1 MPSNH
6 CHNCTVTM
14 VFSFLQCLLVHVHVV
29 YKYSPILVLPYLAM
43 HSSHNNLCEYFYI
56 PSQVNRGSAGSPRWQ
71 YAISSTQGRLMLN
84 TDICLVK
91 NINPLASGRVRRDLD
106 LITDNTDIKTVVED
120 YATNNI
126 NWLNRFGEVTS
137 SIHI

>member
-1 MPSNH
+1 M
-6 CHNCTVTM
+6 
-14 VFSFLQCLLVHVHVV
+14 
-29 YKYSPILVLPYLAM
+29 
-43 HSSHNNLCEYFYI
+43 
-56 PSQVNRGSAGSPRWQ
+56 NRGSAGSPRWQ
-71 YAISSTQGRLMLN
+71 YVISSTQGRLMLN

-126 NWLNRFGEVTS
+126 NWLNKFGEVIST
-137 SIHI
+137 IHMVC

>member
-1 MPSNH
+1 M
-6 CHNCTVTM
+6 
-14 VFSFLQCLLVHVHVV
+14 
-29 YKYSPILVLPYLAM
+29 
-43 HSSHNNLCEYFYI
+43 
-56 PSQVNRGSAGSPRWQ
+56 NRGSAGSPRWQ
-71 YAISSTQGRLMLN
+71 YVISSTRGRLMLN

-126 NWLNRFGEVTS
+126 NWLNKFGEVNS
-137 SIHI
+137 SIHITEFYHSRNRNIVPNSPESYRALTR